1 VQDLNKYVAISEEF
15 ANSPEERPRLGGN
28 LFDRKVTRVITPGTL
43 IDEKFMDPWENN
55 FLLSITADSG
65 ALEPPPSLQAE
76 ASVPSPQLGLSWVDV
91 SSGDFFT
98 QESDVLGLASVIAR
112 VGPREIV
119 IDSRLRDMQHSAL
132 AAILKQDNHILTY
145 HEIPDSDDE
154 LPDWQNMLAEE
165 DTELDPQ
172 RFKPLELAAGNLL
185 LHYVKSNL
193 QGNKPALQAPV
204 HRDAGEC
211 MLIDRS
217 TLKALE
223 IRSTLRDGSF
233 QGSLLHAVRKTVTK
247 SGSRLLSQRLSM

>member
-1 VQDLNKYVAISEEF
+1 MQKFSHCVVLTRVGNFYELYFEHAEEYAPLLAIKLGKKNTNAGPVPMAGFPYFQIDRFLKILVQDLNKYVAISEEF
-15 ANSPEERPRLGGN
+15 ANNPEERSKLGGN

-65 ALEPPPSLQAE
+65 ALEPPQSLQAE
-76 ASVPSPQLGLSWVDV
+76 ASVLSPRLGLSWVDV

-145 HEIPDSDDE
+145 HEIPASGDE

-165 DTELDPQ
+165 DTKLEPQ
-172 RFKPLELAAGNLL
+172 RFKPLEFAAGNLL
-185 LHYVKSNL
+185 LHY
-193 QGNKPALQAPV
+193 
-204 HRDAGEC
+204 
-211 MLIDRS
+211 
-217 TLKALE
+217 
-223 IRSTLRDGSF
+223 
-233 QGSLLHAVRKTVTK
+233 
-247 SGSRLLSQRLSM
+247 